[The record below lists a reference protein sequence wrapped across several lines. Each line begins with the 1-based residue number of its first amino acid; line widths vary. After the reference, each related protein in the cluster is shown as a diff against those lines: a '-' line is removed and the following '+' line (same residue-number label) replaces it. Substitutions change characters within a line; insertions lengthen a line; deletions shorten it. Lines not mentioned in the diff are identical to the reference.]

1 MKKVQGQIEEGS
13 ATIIQAVSDMF
24 KKNSTTNGGFA
35 KGGNKRT
42 SDGRP
47 ICNQCGR
54 PGHIARNC
62 GKPEDQQRKCHKCG
76 DPGHFAN
83 RCSKNPTTPP
93 NSNPST
99 KPSN

>member
-35 KGGNKRT
+35 KEGNKRT

-47 ICNQCGR
+47 ICNTCTK
-54 PGHIARNC
+54 PGHIARDC
-62 GKPEDQQRKCHKCG
+62 GKRKCYKCG
-76 DPGHFAN
+76 DPGHLAN

-93 NSNPST
+93 NSDPST